1 MMDNNYTLSNVECID
16 TSKSSHPISTGIGFF
31 DHMLDQLNSHA
42 QIGIAITVKKTSVDN
57 ISGDD
62 HGSISAGSATDEH
75 AFQVV
80 NRYGNDDQ
88 GVIMGQVGTALGA
101 KLKKLTNYPKPKEK
115 RTSRFCCPLDEALVE
130 CILTK
135 PSNNGEEKGKLIN
148 FTLPPYGIY
157 PANIGR
163 TKIGS
168 METKHVQTFFTNLAS
183 SSGLNISL
191 SKIRGDNGHHIVESA
206 FKAFSRA
213 LRNLLDGTSTNE
225 YTSIEFENMWGN
237 NSLSYTSG
245 IELNREGRLE
255 RSTKETGILVHILL
269 NGGGGS
275 GNTASEEG
283 EGKEGGGNV
292 KVHTG
297 ITTVDQFISILATE
311 ACVSLEVKC
320 NGDLYVDDHHTSE
333 DVSIALGQ
341 VLNVALGTKAGLN
354 RMWCACGKYGGEFP
368 YYYTPLLE
376 VSFIYYTHNI
386 CFIYYF
392 VSLYTNTDA
401 EVEVTMD
408 LSNRPCMT
416 HNLSLSCNPNNEEY
430 AGDISVEMLDHVLES
445 LVMNSKSTV
454 HIVEKKV
461 GRNVLETALATAMAF
476 GRALRMCAAV
486 DPRRAGKTASSKG
499 TLSV

>member
-1 MMDNNYTLSNVECID
+1 MTDNTFTLSNVECID

-42 QIGIAITVKKTSVDN
+42 QVGVAITVKKTSVDN
-57 ISGDD
+57 SSDTD

-88 GVIMGQVGTALGA
+88 GEIMGQVGAALGA
-101 KLKKLTNYPKPKEK
+101 ELRKLDNYPKEN
-115 RTSRFCCPLDEALVE
+115 RISRFCCPLDEALVE

-135 PSNNGEEKGKLIN
+135 PSNNDDEEEGKLIN

-191 SKIRGDNGHHIVESA
+191 IKVRGDNGHHIVESA

-225 YTSIEFENMWGN
+225 YTSSEFENMWGN
-237 NSLSYTSG
+237 TSLSYTSG

-255 RSTKETGILVHILL
+255 RSTKETSILVHVLL
-269 NGGGGS
+269 NGGGGG
-275 GNTASEEG
+275 GNTASKEG
-283 EGKEGGGNV
+283 EGEGRGGNV

-297 ITTVDQFISILATE
+297 ISTVDQFISILATE
-311 ACVSLEVKC
+311 ACMSLEVKC

-368 YYYTPLLE
+368 YYFIPLLE
-376 VSFIYYTHNI
+376 VFFIHYTHDI
-386 CFIYYF
+386 YFILF
-392 VSLYTNTDA
+392 CLP
-401 EVEVTMD
+401 
-408 LSNRPCMT
+408 L
-416 HNLSLSCNPNNEEY
+416 
-430 AGDISVEMLDHVLES
+430 
-445 LVMNSKSTV
+445 
-454 HIVEKKV
+454 
-461 GRNVLETALATAMAF
+461 
-476 GRALRMCAAV
+476 
-486 DPRRAGKTASSKG
+486 
-499 TLSV
+499 